1 MKFYVRKEYPHLYAR
16 RNLQSGDVVL
26 VHDDWDDWFQYST
39 MYTLYIVNESNNLNK
54 VGSVKIGQYNMIT
67 NQRRPDLPKTFAEL
81 NIDQFFSIG
90 QDEEYYQN
98 LNSFG
103 DDKRDE
109 ILRRLND
116 LAKDISTLERAM
128 KERVTGYS
136 LLRYVSPATVKGQFH
151 RLADGGTRLS
161 RFDFTYHAPA
171 IRRGEKP
178 QFSLSFH
185 VEPESNPPTNI
196 HVLIGRNGVGKTHI
210 LNNMINSLVSETARK
225 TRVGFFETGD
235 SNYEVS
241 QEMFAGL
248 VSVTFSA
255 FDNLDPLPEKRDKSL
270 GLKYYYI
277 GLKRP
282 RQNDNTKSRLPKSTL
297 MLQTEFV
304 NSVYACIA
312 AGKTSRWRRAIEML
326 EVDPI
331 FNEADITSLSSIRNK
346 EVFDTQAGDIFNKL
360 SSGHKIVLLTITRL
374 IETVEERTLV
384 LLDEPEAHLHP
395 PLLSAFIRAL
405 SDLLILRNGVAII
418 ATHSPV
424 VLQEVPRSCV
434 WKLRRVGTEASAE
447 KLETES
453 FGENVGSLTRQVFGL
468 EVTHAGFHKMLIDA
482 VNNFDSYEQ
491 ILEYFN
497 NELGAEAKGIV
508 RALFLNKNRPQ

>member
-1 MKFYVRKEYPHLYAR
+1 
-16 RNLQSGDVVL
+16 
-26 VHDDWDDWFQYST
+26 
-39 MYTLYIVNESNNLNK
+39 
-54 VGSVKIGQYNMIT
+54 MIT
-67 NQRRPDLPKTFAEL
+67 DQRRPDLAKSFTEL
-81 NIDQFFSIG
+81 DIEQFFSIG

-98 LNSFG
+98 LNSLG

-109 ILRRLND
+109 ILRGLND
-116 LAKDISTLERAM
+116 LAKDFSTLERAM
-128 KERVTGYS
+128 EERVTGYS

-171 IRRGEKP
+171 VRRGEQP
-178 QFSLSFH
+178 PFSLSFH

-210 LNNMINSLVSETARK
+210 LNNMIASLVDETARK
-225 TRVGFFETGD
+225 TRVGFFESG
-235 SNYEVS
+235 SRKYETA

-255 FDNLDPLPEKRDKSL
+255 FDNLDPLPEKRDKSQ

-282 RQNDNTKSRLPKSTL
+282 KRIDNNASRPPKSTA

-304 NSVYACIA
+304 NSVYSCIA
-312 AGKTSRWRRAIEML
+312 AGKVFRWRRALEML
-326 EVDPI
+326 EADPI
-331 FNEADITSLSSIRNK
+331 FSEADVKSLALLSTK
-346 EVFDTQAGDIFNKL
+346 EELDAQAGEVFHRL

-434 WKLRRVGTEASAE
+434 WKLRRVGAEASAE

-453 FGENVGSLTRQVFGL
+453 FGENVGSLTREVFGL
-468 EVTHAGFHKMLIDA
+468 EVTHAGFHTMLIDA
-482 VNNFDSYEQ
+482 VNSFDSYDQ
-491 ILEYFN
+491 ILEHFS

-508 RALFLNKNRPQ
+508 RALFLNKNRLQ